1 MSFLYQKTLET
12 LKQTQ
17 DQIQTLENRLKE
29 VQNSSEKGATSSE
42 KMQKAATEKHSIYTH
57 DTHLEPILSQILD
70 TLNYS
75 FEPLINNVFMHGSTP
90 EDGVFTRDTYVE
102 PILSNLY
109 TSMDTAVATQQASTE
124 PAKTEVISPELNEL
138 TESSEKQSGLQEN
151 MVTLLTQLVN
161 LLQPELKSYEIQET
175 LKSKTAE
182 LKNPNYH
189 RTTSGRQIQVP
200 SINLNSTGFM

>member
-1 MSFLYQKTLET
+1 M
-12 LKQTQ
+12 
-17 DQIQTLENRLKE
+17 D
-29 VQNSSEKGATSSE
+29 SSNNTSDVIDAN
-42 KMQKAATEKHSIYTH
+42 MG
-57 DTHLEPILSQILD
+57 IL
-70 TLNYS
+70 
-75 FEPLINNVFMHGSTP
+75 
-90 EDGVFTRDTYVE
+90 DTYVE